1 MKKAILTISKVII
14 FFIVWA
20 VLSTVI
26 DIPVENPVIWRF
38 IAELIPLVVI
48 IILTWLFIKIE
59 KQKLRIP
66 INNNPLRGLL
76 IGIFV
81 GVLWLGFSAGLLIL
95 TNYLKITEINNIPM
109 LWIWIISAFINVIMQ
124 ELLVRGYIYQL
135 IKEKSIICQLQLL

>member
-48 IILTWLFIKIE
+48 I
-59 KQKLRIP
+59 
-66 INNNPLRGLL
+66 
-76 IGIFV
+76 
-81 GVLWLGFSAGLLIL
+81 
-95 TNYLKITEINNIPM
+95 Y
-109 LWIWIISAFINVIMQ
+109 
-124 ELLVRGYIYQL
+124 
-135 IKEKSIICQLQLL
+135 